1 MSKFNKDLTED
12 LNALAGHIDAV
23 LEHGWPEDKDSDHLR
38 NARERVR
45 NETYRQLDED
55 TKKEEGNNMTITRNG
70 KDITLTDEEVESI
83 YKQVHF
89 EKTEEDIKLFCGFFN
104 EQKSRNIKF
113 EEKDYQV
120 ITQSY
125 LDYAD
130 GTLPENEEYQEYIE
144 TYVNETFNDDDS
156 RKEE

>member
-1 MSKFNKDLTED
+1 
-12 LNALAGHIDAV
+12 
-23 LEHGWPEDKDSDHLR
+23 
-38 NARERVR
+38 
-45 NETYRQLDED
+45 
-55 TKKEEGNNMTITRNG
+55 MTITRNG